1 MKRAHK
7 QLDVWKESVG
17 VKVVHDSRFT
27 FHVSRPLQMLFIAV
41 VGLITYSNTFH
52 VPFQF
57 DDFPNLADNPLI
69 KNLGNFISSSHGY
82 DFNPRRFIGY
92 LSFALNYHFGGLNV
106 TGYHIV
112 NLSIHITNSL
122 LVYLIVVL
130 TFRTPYM
137 RTAGNHEVG
146 KLRRCEDAKRL
157 STSQLLNFSTSDNS
171 AGIAFFSA
179 LLFAA
184 HPVQT
189 QAVTYIVQ
197 RFASLAA
204 MFYLCSV
211 VAYIKARILTE
222 QKTEGAARMVRT
234 YAFYLLSIISAVLA
248 MKTKE
253 IAFTLPV
260 VIILYE
266 FAFFKSTLKKKL
278 IFILPILVTM
288 LIIPIS
294 ILGTNRPLGAIISDV
309 SENLRVQSNLSRWD
323 YLMTQMRVITTYIRL
338 IFLPVRQNLDYDYPV
353 YHSLLQLPVFLS
365 FLFLS
370 AVLGTGVY
378 LLIGNG
384 QWARGNRLKAKEPLD
399 SPVKPENDDI
409 PPRSLPDLIGQSR
422 LLDKEESMA
431 HDSRLFRLI
440 GFGILWFFITLSLE
454 SSVIPIADVIF
465 EHRLYL
471 PSAGAFI
478 AITTAVF
485 MVSARWKGMERA
497 VVAAFLLIIMALAGA
512 SYSRNMVWQDGVR
525 LWEDV
530 ALKSP
535 RNARAYNNL
544 GAEFK
549 EKKMYAKAINEFRM
563 AILLKPDYA
572 EAHYN
577 LGVVYQALNRFNE
590 AVEHYL
596 MAVKLKPDY
605 AWAHLNLGDVYYQV
619 FNMPDKAEK
628 EFLTAVS
635 LMPDFAEAHFNLA
648 LIYQNRNMPDK
659 AIEQY
664 LIDIK
669 LRPDHAASYN
679 NLGFV
684 YYKTG
689 QVEKA
694 RSELASALTM
704 QPDNIT
710 AQNLLNKINKQKD
723 RQ

>member
-1 MKRAHK
+1 
-7 QLDVWKESVG
+7 
-17 VKVVHDSRFT
+17 
-27 FHVSRPLQMLFIAV
+27 
-41 VGLITYSNTFH
+41 
-52 VPFQF
+52 
-57 DDFPNLADNPLI
+57 
-69 KNLGNFISSSHGY
+69 
-82 DFNPRRFIGY
+82 
-92 LSFALNYHFGGLNV
+92 
-106 TGYHIV
+106 
-112 NLSIHITNSL
+112 
-122 LVYLIVVL
+122 
-130 TFRTPYM
+130 
-137 RTAGNHEVG
+137 
-146 KLRRCEDAKRL
+146 
-157 STSQLLNFSTSDNS
+157 
-171 AGIAFFSA
+171 
-179 LLFAA
+179 
-184 HPVQT
+184 
-189 QAVTYIVQ
+189 
-197 RFASLAA
+197 
-204 MFYLCSV
+204 
-211 VAYIKARILTE
+211 
-222 QKTEGAARMVRT
+222 
-234 YAFYLLSIISAVLA
+234 

-260 VIILYE
+260 IIILYE

-278 IFILPILVTM
+278 IFIVPTLFTM

-294 ILGTNRPLGAIISDV
+294 MLGTNKPLGAIISDV
-309 SENLRVQSNLSRWD
+309 SENLRVQSSLSRWD

-353 YHSLLQLPVFLS
+353 YHSLFQLPVFLS

-378 LLIGNG
+378 LITR
-384 QWARGNRLKAKEPLD
+384 QVKAEINESSALTFSQPQPL
-399 SPVKPENDDI
+399 PQP
-409 PPRSLPDLIGQSR
+409 
-422 LLDKEESMA
+422 A
-431 HDSRLFRLI
+431 FRLI
-440 GFGILWFFITLSLE
+440 GFGVLWFFITLSLE

-485 MVSARWKGMERA
+485 MISARWKGMERA

-549 EKKMYAKAINEFRM
+549 EKKMYSEAINEFRM

-605 AWAHLNLGDVYYQV
+605 AWAHLNLGDIYYQV

-635 LMPDFAEAHFNLA
+635 LMPDFAEAH
-648 LIYQNRNMPDK
+648 
-659 AIEQY
+659 
-664 LIDIK
+664 
-669 LRPDHAASYN
+669 N

-694 RSELASALTM
+694 RSELAIALKM
-704 QPDNIT
+704 QPDNVT
-710 AQNLLNKINKQKD
+710 TQTLLKQINKIEPIGA
-723 RQ
+723 R

>member
-7 QLDVWKESVG
+7 RLDVWKEAVG
-17 VKVVHDSRFT
+17 GKVVHDSRFT

-122 LVYLIVVL
+122 LVYLMVVL

-137 RTAGNHEVG
+137 RNAENLEGGEV
-146 KLRRCEDAKRL
+146 RRCEVAKGL
-157 STSQLLNFSTSDNS
+157 SPSHLLTFSPSGNS

-179 LLFAA
+179 LLFAV

-197 RFASLAA
+197 RFASLAS
-204 MFYLCSV
+204 MFYLMSV
-211 VAYIKARILTE
+211 VFYIKGRLALSTERTEKSFDVKKPGNVYCGALWLILS
-222 QKTEGAARMVRT
+222 
-234 YAFYLLSIISAVLA
+234 LLSAVLA

-260 VIILYE
+260 IIILYE

-278 IFILPILVTM
+278 IFIVPTLFTM

-294 ILGTNRPLGAIISDV
+294 MLGTNKPLGAIISDV
-309 SENLRVQSNLSRWD
+309 SENLRVQSSLSRWD

-353 YHSLLQLPVFLS
+353 YHSLFQLPVFLS

-378 LLIGNG
+378 LITR
-384 QWARGNRLKAKEPLD
+384 QVKAEINESSALTFSQPQPL
-399 SPVKPENDDI
+399 PQP
-409 PPRSLPDLIGQSR
+409 
-422 LLDKEESMA
+422 A
-431 HDSRLFRLI
+431 FRLI
-440 GFGILWFFITLSLE
+440 GFGVLWFFITLSLE

-485 MVSARWKGMERA
+485 MISARWKGMERA

-549 EKKMYAKAINEFRM
+549 EKKMYSEAINEFRM

-605 AWAHLNLGDVYYQV
+605 AWAHLNLGDIYYQV

-635 LMPDFAEAHFNLA
+635 LMPDFAEAH
-648 LIYQNRNMPDK
+648 
-659 AIEQY
+659 
-664 LIDIK
+664 
-669 LRPDHAASYN
+669 N

-694 RSELASALTM
+694 RSELAIALKM
-704 QPDNIT
+704 QPDNVT
-710 AQNLLNKINKQKD
+710 TQTLLKQINKIEPIGA
-723 RQ
+723 R